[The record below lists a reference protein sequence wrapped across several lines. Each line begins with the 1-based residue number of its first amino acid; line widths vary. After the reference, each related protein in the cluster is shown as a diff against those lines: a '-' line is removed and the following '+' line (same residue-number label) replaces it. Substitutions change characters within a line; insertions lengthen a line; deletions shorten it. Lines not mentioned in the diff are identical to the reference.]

1 MLMRTVA
8 LVFMVGATLFVAFA
22 AVAEPQVHCSE
33 GKTAS
38 GECVNPRLASVM
50 RKQAIILSQPKISD
64 TTPLNLPSEDAFYPR
79 LQDRF
84 ENRVFFG
91 SPAKVPGLF

>member
-1 MLMRTVA
+1 MRIVA
-8 LVFMVGATLFVAFA
+8 LVFMVGATMSVAFA
-22 AVAEPQVHCSE
+22 AIAEAQVHCFE

-91 SPAKVPGLF
+91 SPALVPGGF

>member
-1 MLMRTVA
+1 MRIAA
-8 LVFMVGATLFVAFA
+8 LVFMVGATLSVTPA
-22 AVAEPQVHCSE
+22 AVAEAQVHCLE

-38 GECVNPRLASVM
+38 GECVNPGLASVM
-50 RKQAIILSQPKISD
+50 RRQAIILSQPKISD

-91 SPAKVPGLF
+91 SPALLPGGH

>member
-1 MLMRTVA
+1 
-8 LVFMVGATLFVAFA
+8 
-22 AVAEPQVHCSE
+22 
-33 GKTAS
+33 
-38 GECVNPRLASVM
+38 M
-50 RKQAIILSQPKISD
+50 RKQAIIQSQPKISD

-79 LQDRF
+79 LQDNF

>member
-1 MLMRTVA
+1 MRT
-8 LVFMVGATLFVAFA
+8 ATLTFMILATLSFAPAAFA
-22 AVAEPQVHCSE
+22 EPEAHCLE
-33 GKTAS
+33 GRTAA

-64 TTPLNLPSEDAFYPR
+64 TTPLNLPSEDASYPR
-79 LQDRF
+79 FSDRL

-91 SPAKVPGLF
+91 SPAKIPSNF